1 VLSALPAASTIAKT
15 MSNVGQYD
23 IIASGGVAQNYTL
36 SYTNGQFS
44 INKATL
50 KVYATDATRNYGD
63 ANPDFIT
70 NITGYKGADDITVL
84 DVMPTYLCAA
94 NASSTPANFSVIY
107 SGGSDNNYQFDYA
120 TTVGKLT
127 VSKTPLSVSVQNAT
141 KEYGSVN
148 PQFVISYSGFKN
160 NETANALSTLPTA
173 TTTALTT
180 SNVGSYIIN
189 VSGGTS
195 TNYSFSYT
203 GGKLDV
209 TKAALNITAENDT
222 IKFGDAIPKFKL
234 LYSGFKNEDN
244 ESVLQNLPTVQCTAS
259 DKSPIGNYDITLQGG
274 SDKNYEYK
282 LTNGVLLIQ
291 ENTGINDVSVQNV
304 VLYPIPA
311 KEVLYIKS
319 DAQISKVEIYS
330 LQGQVLQIAKGESI
344 QSVNVS
350 MLNNGSYFI
359 RLHNN
364 SGIVTKM
371 FIKE

>member
-1 VLSALPAASTIAKT
+1 
-15 MSNVGQYD
+15 
-23 IIASGGVAQNYTL
+23 
-36 SYTNGQFS
+36 
-44 INKATL
+44 
-50 KVYATDATRNYGD
+50 
-63 ANPDFIT
+63 
-70 NITGYKGADDITVL
+70 
-84 DVMPTYLCAA
+84 
-94 NASSTPANFSVIY
+94 
-107 SGGSDNNYQFDYA
+107 
-120 TTVGKLT
+120 
-127 VSKTPLSVSVQNAT
+127 VQNAT